1 MRAGPSDAIL
11 AGAVGWAPVVSSW
24 LGSTC
29 LAQDVP
35 ISGAALSA
43 SRSQEVPERLTL
55 SVPARTAGGSWVP
68 GLDPA
73 HPLARFGQRLAV
85 DVVMT
90 ASRSRSWRVSLG
102 WFQIQSWQESNDGG
116 KVEVDAAG
124 ILQRVADDRLVTA
137 TAPPSGST
145 FASEFRRLMSGGIP
159 VAVDAGLVDR
169 ACPASF
175 QWDEDRLGAL
185 YDLADAWP
193 ARILTGGDGIVR
205 VLPPLPATPTP
216 VLTWTDGQGG
226 VLMSAPASD
235 TRDGIYTSVVV
246 RSSATDAANRAAVT
260 ATATATGVYGDTY
273 GPVRKFFS
281 SPLITTDA
289 QAQATAATMLA
300 DSLRPAR
307 QVTVTLPPDPRVE
320 VGDAVRTVWDG
331 VTRDGWVLGY
341 TLPLTATGGAMTVT
355 VGLA

>member
-1 MRAGPSDAIL
+1 M
-11 AGAVGWAPVVSSW
+11 PVVSSW

-102 WFQIQSWQESNDGG
+102 WFQIQSWQESDDGG

-137 TAPPSGST
+137 TAPPSGAT

-193 ARILTGGDGIVR
+193 ARILTDGDGIVR

-216 VLTWTDGQGG
+216 VLTWQNGEGG
-226 VLMSAPASD
+226 VLMSAPAGD
-235 TRDGIYTSVVV
+235 TRDGVFTSVVA
-246 RSSATDAANRAAVT
+246 RSSATDAANRAPVQVE
-260 ATATATGVYGDTY
+260 ATAGDSQYAAGVYGA
-273 GPVRKFFS
+273 VRRFYS
-281 SPLITTDA
+281 SPLITTA
-289 QAQATAATMLA
+289 AEATAAATAILA

-307 QVTVTLPPDPRVE
+307 QLKVTLPPDPRVE
-320 VGDAVRTVWDG
+320 LGDPVRTIWDG
-331 VTRDGWVLGY
+331 VTRDGWVEDY
-341 TLPLTATGGAMTVT
+341 AMPLTIGGGAMSVT